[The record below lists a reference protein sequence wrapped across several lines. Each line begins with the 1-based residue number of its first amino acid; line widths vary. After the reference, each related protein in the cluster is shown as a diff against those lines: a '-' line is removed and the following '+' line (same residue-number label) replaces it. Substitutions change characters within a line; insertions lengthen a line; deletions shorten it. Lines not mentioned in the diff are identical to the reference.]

1 MPTSTEQAE
10 LTQSVEEHLESLR
23 QRFQDLELEQMRKGE
38 IAARA
43 KLDEAK
49 QAVNQKRTQLE
60 SQLRRARKASGNA
73 WDEAREGLENARSEL
88 EAAVER
94 AAQSFA
100 GTLEAEDSEEE

>member
-1 MPTSTEQAE
+1 MATTTEQAE
-10 LTQSVEEHLESLR
+10 LTQTVEEHLEALR
-23 QRFQDLELEQMRKGE
+23 KRFQDLELEQMRKGE

-49 QAVNQKRTQLE
+49 KAVNQKRTQLE

-73 WDEAREGLENARSEL
+73 WDEARQGLENARSEL
-88 EAAVER
+88 EEAVER

-100 GTLEAEDSEEE
+100 GTLEDEDSEEE